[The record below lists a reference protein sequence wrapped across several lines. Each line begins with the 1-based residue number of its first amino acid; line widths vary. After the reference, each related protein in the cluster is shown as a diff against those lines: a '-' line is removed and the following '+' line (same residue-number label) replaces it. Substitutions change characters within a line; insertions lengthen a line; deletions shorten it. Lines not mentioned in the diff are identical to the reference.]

1 MYQIKKHLIL
11 GFHGCDEET
20 CHRLINAPNDFH
32 FNTNPY
38 DWLGHGMYFWED
50 NERRAWQWA
59 QEKCKQGKIK
69 QPAVLG
75 AVINP
80 GHCCNFLDSKYTENL
95 ARYYQNMTLNTV
107 QYPENKN
114 AKSDPYKDK
123 LLRELDCSVIEYMHK
138 TIREDQEMER
148 QKLGFTVTP
157 SFDTVRCAFL
167 EGAPAFPG
175 AGIKLKTHIQICVR
189 NPNSILAF
197 FRPRH
202 TLPLQ
207 VAA

>member
-11 GFHGCDEET
+11 GFHGCDEAI
-20 CHRLINAPNDFH
+20 CQQLINAPNDFH

-59 QEKCKQGKIK
+59 HEKCKQGKIK
-69 QPAVLG
+69 RPAVLR

-80 GHCCNFLDSKYTENL
+80 GHCCNFLDARYTENL
-95 ARYYQNMTLNTV
+95 AWYYYNMKR
-107 QYPENKN
+107 NKN
-114 AKSDPYKDK
+114 DLPKNKDVKSDPYNDK
-123 LLRELDCSVIEYMHK
+123 LLRELDCKVIEYMHEN
-138 TIREDQEMER
+138 IRRNQQMER
-148 QKLGFTVTP
+148 EKLGFILTP
-157 SFDTVRCAFL
+157 GFDTVRCAFL

-175 AGIKLKTHIQICVR
+175 AGIKLKSHIQICVR

-202 TLPLQ
+202 THSLHL
-207 VAA
+207 AA